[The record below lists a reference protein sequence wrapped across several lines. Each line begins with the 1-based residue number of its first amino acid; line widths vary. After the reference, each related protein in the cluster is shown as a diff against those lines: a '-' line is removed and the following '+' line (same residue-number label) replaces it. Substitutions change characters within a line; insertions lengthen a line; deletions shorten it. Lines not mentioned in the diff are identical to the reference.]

1 MARWEHRI
9 RIKHLL
15 TDKDDRQSLDK
26 SMNAIADVLERSGLF
41 RDFEFL
47 PTFRSIPPGEGDAV
61 IGPRDYANRLLEW
74 MYDFCDSKRIWV
86 E

>member
-26 SMNAIADVLERSGLF
+26 SMNAIA
-41 RDFEFL
+41 
-47 PTFRSIPPGEGDAV
+47 A
-61 IGPRDYANRLLEW
+61 LLTLVVKVQKKE
-74 MYDFCDSKRIWV
+74 
-86 E
+86 